1 MSLNIPTEDRIPEID
16 NQKIKKMAKEI
27 EIQAEDLSMRLDRL
41 KDRLQDSKDK
51 YEDEAALAEEKH
63 EAGRVY
69 LNEADK
75 LLASVHAAQQRAK
88 GDRNNID
95 KLFKKSQ
102 HLVDVIKNYFADTNG
117 DNISDDIDLDGITVD
132 SIDRKSDALSDRI
145 ESYRTNVADM
155 TTQAQNAFEDAADTL
170 KTAEDNL
177 EMANTVDSETTK
189 LQDSIRLDQEKLNEK
204 DRSSFERKFKDK
216 SDEVEQKYA
225 ESKQIASMADNAREQ
240 VDTLALNL
248 DSIEALLAE
257 IKDRKLIET
266 VDEISKT
273 FDDSNMRD
281 NIQKQQNEYKK
292 RKDSFEAQKAASA
305 ERVAEFEREL
315 AASLQHLHKNQKLE
329 KTLESEVERLNQIHK
344 ALPNWCK
351 KSSKTNENG
360 AFSSASSSSSNSAS
374 LRDSITEQT

>member
-1 MSLNIPTEDRIPEID
+1 
-16 NQKIKKMAKEI
+16 
-27 EIQAEDLSMRLDRL
+27 
-41 KDRLQDSKDK
+41 
-51 YEDEAALAEEKH
+51 
-63 EAGRVY
+63 
-69 LNEADK
+69 
-75 LLASVHAAQQRAK
+75 
-88 GDRNNID
+88 
-95 KLFKKSQ
+95 
-102 HLVDVIKNYFADTNG
+102 
-117 DNISDDIDLDGITVD
+117 
-132 SIDRKSDALSDRI
+132 
-145 ESYRTNVADM
+145 M

-216 SDEVEQKYA
+216 SDEVIIFIKPFTIKHFYQVEQKYA